1 MVTPFP
7 PPKPLRQYSRRRANL
22 EGRLPHLLRLASS
35 LGQRPL
41 RRRQESNNQR
51 VQDDDV
57 DSIAK
62 RTSIRK
68 KKTTRQYIGSKEMN
82 SFITSYHK
90 DESFG
95 RAWK

>member
-68 KKTTRQYIGSKEMN
+68 KKKN
-82 SFITSYHK
+82 STVHREQGNEFIHYK
-90 DESFG
+90 LP
-95 RAWK
+95 